1 MGPGLCFSWGTYGPT
16 LMSHIESHLW
26 PPSPS
31 VPYRA
36 PQKDPGRDPSPCLG
50 WALKINSY
58 QPPLPVLPSLSRSSP
73 GPCLGWGHP
82 WPPPFVLPCGAAPLL
97 TASQWSRCFAWP
109 WFALGEGGGR
119 GLGKACPL
127 SCHYIA
133 NVGNDMGGKWK
144 VCSRWKCS
152 VWRQCPCKIAERP
165 IDNCSWAILYLLAE
179 TTGRSLKKGCSRD
192 KFDWVLG
199 GLSFK
204 EWLGPWDKGGYNS
217 SRLDLTDLPMG

>member
-109 WFALGEGGGR
+109 WFALGGGG
-119 GLGKACPL
+119 GEGAGK
-127 SCHYIA
+127 
-133 NVGNDMGGKWK
+133 
-144 VCSRWKCS
+144 
-152 VWRQCPCKIAERP
+152 
-165 IDNCSWAILYLLAE
+165 
-179 TTGRSLKKGCSRD
+179 
-192 KFDWVLG
+192 
-199 GLSFK
+199 GLSPLLSLHSECRK
-204 EWLGPWDKGGYNS
+204 RHGREMKGLQQMEMFCLKTMS
-217 SRLDLTDLPMG
+217 L